1 MAPVIASCR
10 ATECF
15 SRSSFSAFLRRGK
28 VCAMRER
35 SMSSRP
41 RAGAAGSYATFRVG
55 VAGPCLPSRAAV
67 TIVGP
72 MTHDDAFDLGDFL
85 PYLLNRA
92 AEETS
97 LGYEVI
103 YRERYGMLRTEWRVL
118 FHLGRHGEM
127 TARDICDRARLHKT
141 KVSRAVSALES
152 KRFLTRATLEQDR
165 RLEALRLS
173 ASGSAAYRTLSSA
186 ARRYDASLAAS
197 LEPEEERVL
206 RQCLSRL
213 ANL

>member
-1 MAPVIASCR
+1 
-10 ATECF
+10 
-15 SRSSFSAFLRRGK
+15 
-28 VCAMRER
+28 
-35 SMSSRP
+35 
-41 RAGAAGSYATFRVG
+41 
-55 VAGPCLPSRAAV
+55 V

-97 LGYEVI
+97 LGFEVI